1 MPSPSKIFTGYRAL
15 GLVSNHVPLSVRY
28 IQRRKENLV
37 CTVVGKSFHTYGCS
51 KLDLLSVS
59 DPCPEEIECLT
70 SDAYLVF
77 TVCKNIIYAWR
88 RGTELKHVYK
98 GHEENVHILLP
109 FGPHLLSVD
118 RNSTLMIWD
127 IKSEENVLQI
137 EYSNATFCITTLLHP
152 STYLNK
158 VLIGSRQGRLELR
171 NIRTNKVI
179 YTFAGWGKAVTVL
192 EQAPA
197 LNVVAIGLES
207 GDIYVHNLKIDES
220 LMKFTQEWGPVTA
233 ISFRSDGSPIMATA
247 SDVGHIALWNL
258 EKKRLDSEIRDAH
271 RSSVTGMKFL
281 PKEPL
286 LVTSSP
292 DNTLKIWIFDMP
304 DDSGRLLRLREGH
317 NKPSLKIR
325 FHGSAG
331 MNVLS
336 AGLDST
342 LRSFSTVADQMN
354 KSLGQASYNRKVAKK
369 RGVQNDPGKMPPIND
384 FTAEITREKEWDNI
398 AACHRGLSI
407 VTTWSYDHSRMG
419 DHKILHDR
427 FKGQKNVTATCITLT
442 ACGNFTLIGYDTGH
456 VDMFNIQSGQFR
468 GTYGVEK
475 AHDGIV
481 RGVATDGLNQVTVS
495 GGSDKILKFWQF
507 KEKTLLAKLNLEWG
521 IAQVIIH
528 RESSLVAVALDN
540 FSVVIVDIWERR
552 VVRVFS
558 SHEGRITD
566 MAFCPDAH
574 WLTVASTD
582 CTIRTWHM
590 STGQLIDCFLVSSI
604 CTSLSVSPNGEFL
617 ATAHAGD
624 LGIYLWSNA
633 TLYSYVSL
641 HPLPEDYKPLLMD
654 LPSVSME
661 GENFAEESG
670 EDGTR
675 ELNDEIFPE
684 FQSPEQISDK
694 LVTLSLLPQS
704 HWRSLIHLDL
714 IKERNKPK
722 EPAKAPKS
730 APFFL
735 PTTEGLKPSFRIDLE
750 DTTGDNKTSK
760 LKNIQGK
767 SRFQLVLQQCSE
779 ANDYKLIFEELK
791 LMNPPSIDSELR
803 CLSPE
808 NGGSIDLMLSFMK
821 ALNQA
826 VKSHKDA
833 ELVQAYFSV
842 FNKIHM
848 EQIASERE
856 LRDFLSELEKTVKE
870 FSEHFQR
877 RFNSTLCAIRYV
889 RSAVLKHS

>member
-1 MPSPSKIFTGYRAL
+1 MPNPSKIFSGYRAL
-15 GLVSNHVPLSVRY
+15 GLVSNHVPLSMRY

-37 CTVVGKSFHTYGCS
+37 CTVVGKCFHTYGCS

-59 DPCPEEIECLT
+59 DPCPDEIECLA

-77 TVCKNIIYAWR
+77 TAYKNTIYAWR

-127 IKSEENVLQI
+127 IKSEENVLEI
-137 EYSNATFCITTLLHP
+137 AYSNASFCITTLLHP

-158 VLIGSRQGRLELR
+158 ILIGSKQGSLELR
-171 NIRTNKVI
+171 NIRTDKVI
-179 YTFAGWGKAVTVL
+179 YTFAGWGKPVTVL

-207 GDIYVHNLKIDES
+207 GDIYIHNLKLDES

-247 SDVGHIALWNL
+247 SDVGHIAIWNL
-258 EKKRLDSEIRDAH
+258 EKKRLESEIRDAH

-281 PKEPL
+281 PQEPL

-292 DNTLKIWIFDMP
+292 DNTLKMWIFDMP

-317 NKPSLKIR
+317 SKPPLKIH
-325 FHGSAG
+325 FHGSNG
-331 MNVLS
+331 KNILS

-369 RGVQNDPGKMPPIND
+369 KGIRNDPGKMPPIVD
-384 FTAEITREKEWDNI
+384 FTAETTREKEWDNI
-398 AACHRGLSI
+398 ASCHRGLSL

-419 DHKILHDR
+419 EHKILHDR

-442 ACGNFTLIGYDTGH
+442 ACGNFVLIGYDTGH
-456 VDMFNIQSGQFR
+456 VDTFNIQSGQFR
-468 GTYGVEK
+468 GTYGGEK

-495 GGSDKILKFWQF
+495 GGSDKFLKFWNF
-507 KEKTLLAKLNLEWG
+507 KEKTLLTKLNLEWG
-521 IAQVIIH
+521 IAQIIIH
-528 RESSLVAVALDN
+528 RESSLVAIALDN
-540 FSVVIVDIWERR
+540 FSVIIVDIWERR

-566 MAFCPDAH
+566 MALCPDAH
-574 WLTVASTD
+574 WLTVASAD
-582 CTIRTWHM
+582 CTIKTWHM
-590 STGQLIDCFLVSSI
+590 STGKLIDCFLVSSI
-604 CTSLSVSPNGEFL
+604 CTSLSMSPNGEFL

-641 HPLPEDYKPLLMD
+641 HPLPENYKPLLLD

-661 GENFAEESG
+661 GTSAPEQSG
-670 EDGTR
+670 EM
-675 ELNDEIFPE
+675 EPSDEVFPE

-704 HWRSLIHLDL
+704 HWRSLVHLDL

-722 EPAKAPKS
+722 EPVKAAKS

-735 PTTEGLKPSFRIDLE
+735 PTTAGLKPTFAVDPEETAE
-750 DTTGDNKTSK
+750 DSKISK
-760 LKNIQGK
+760 LKNVIQGK
-767 SRFQLVLQQCSE
+767 SRFQSILQHCSE
-779 ANDYKLIFEELK
+779 TDDYKLIFDELK
-791 LMNPPSIDSELR
+791 QMNPSSIDTELR

-821 ALNQA
+821 ALNQG

-833 ELVQAYFSV
+833 ELMLAYFSV

-848 EQIASERE
+848 EKVASEKV
-856 LRDFLSELEKTVKE
+856 LRDILPELQKTLKE

-877 RFNSTLCAIRYV
+877 RFNATLCAIRYV